1 MRFLVSL
8 AVISSIT
15 AFSTRPNKRSNAKGP
30 SSFASTRRVFCFTL
44 TGGAHTL
51 FSSVRR
57 SNAAARVQQ
66 SSTPTQTSSTTTSLN
81 YRSTADYFD
90 DEQYCNDMLA
100 QELYI
105 HPQQELQLRE
115 VDRIESRMTVTL
127 LQHYQ
132 DDPLA
137 LQPAMSASTSAV
149 EKRDHSDD
157 VDDTLGG
164 IGKAFIPV
172 AVEIG
177 LVAATAANFPF

>member
-15 AFSTRPNKRSNAKGP
+15 AFSTRPQKRPNAKGP

-81 YRSTADYFD
+81 YRSTADYFH

-105 HPQQELQLRE
+105 HPQQELQLQE

-132 DDPLA
+132 EEVSATQL
-137 LQPAMSASTSAV
+137 PAITSAA
-149 EKRDHSDD
+149 EKKKDHSDD

-177 LVAATAANFPF
+177 FVAVTAANFPF

>member
-1 MRFLVSL
+1 M
-8 AVISSIT
+8 
-15 AFSTRPNKRSNAKGP
+15 
-30 SSFASTRRVFCFTL
+30 
-44 TGGAHTL
+44 

-57 SNAAARVQQ
+57 SNAAARVVQ

-81 YRSTADYFD
+81 YRSTADYFH

-100 QELYI
+100 QEVHI
-105 HPQQELQLRE
+105 HPQQELQLQE

-132 DDPLA
+132 EDPSAAQL
-137 LQPAMSASTSAV
+137 PAMSVSTSAA

>member
-1 MRFLVSL
+1 M
-8 AVISSIT
+8 
-15 AFSTRPNKRSNAKGP
+15 
-30 SSFASTRRVFCFTL
+30 
-44 TGGAHTL
+44 

-57 SNAAARVQQ
+57 SNAAARGVVQ
-66 SSTPTQTSSTTTSLN
+66 STTPTQTSSTTTSLN

-105 HPQQELQLRE
+105 HPQKELQLQE
-115 VDRIESRMTVTL
+115 VDRVESRMSVTL

-132 DDPLA
+132 EDLPSAQL
-137 LQPAMSASTSAV
+137 PAASTSAA
-149 EKRDHSDD
+149 EKKDHSDD
-157 VDDTLGG
+157 VDNDTLGD

-172 AVEIG
+172 VVEIG